1 LNQPSS
7 IRKRRG
13 GTPGF
18 WALMAVGAIIV
29 IVVLA
34 ILVDSAVY
42 YNKVHSGVSV
52 VGIEL
57 GGQTRAEA
65 TATLQGVVDQA
76 QNSPLT
82 LTYGGKSWTLMPSE
96 VGAKMDVEAA
106 VKAAMGVSRDGNIF
120 SDIGTRW
127 KLFFSKRD
135 LSLTGSVD
143 DTKMQAFVAGVAK
156 DIDVTP
162 VNAALSIENGQI
174 KVVDSVQGKAV
185 EQTALADTLKSLL
198 VTLHSTTV
206 EIPVVVT
213 EPKVKAEDNAE
224 AQKQAET
231 MISGPVTLTHG
242 TSQWAIT
249 AQEIA
254 SYMGFTSKDVNG
266 VSTLVP
272 VMDATKLQPLLALVE
287 PAVASEPVNAT
298 FESDG
303 AKAWVVDGKDGE
315 QLDSEATAQ
324 AITAATLKIG
334 DRTVEAITKKKEPE
348 LTTQE
353 AKDMG
358 ISDLLSSYTTK
369 YTGSG
374 NRQVNVKITT
384 QYATGVMLAPGQEYN
399 FDKQIGP
406 RTPARGFRK
415 APGIVGPNTLEDVL
429 GGGIC
434 QVSTTMF
441 NAAIEAGLKITER
454 HNHSIYIDH
463 YPKGRD
469 ATVTDGGKNLRF
481 KNDTDHYIWI
491 RGVSTGTVTTISMYG
506 TKDGRTVA
514 INVGNFYGVSGKST
528 VTVKDST
535 LKSGKSEVLDKGQTG
550 KSLRTTYVVTRDG
563 QVINS
568 QVFISTWPMYPM
580 QIRVGTATTSSTAPP
595 PTDTTPPTVAP

>member
-1 LNQPSS
+1 MNQPSS
-7 IRKRRG
+7 IRKRRAAR
-13 GTPGF
+13 PGL
-18 WALMAVGAIIV
+18 WAIITVGALIV
-29 IVVLA
+29 VVVLA
-34 ILVDSAVY
+34 ILIDSAVY

-57 GGQTRAEA
+57 GGQTKTEA
-65 TATLQGVVDQA
+65 AATLQGVVDKA

-82 LTYGGKSWTLMPSE
+82 LTYSGKSWTLMPSE
-96 VGAKMDVEAA
+96 VGAEMDVAAA

-120 SDIGTRW
+120 SDIGARW
-127 KLFFSKRD
+127 KLYFSKRD

-143 DTKMQAFVAGVAK
+143 DTKMNTFVAGVAK

-185 EQTALADTLKSLL
+185 EQAALADMLKSLL

-206 EIPVVVT
+206 EIPVVVK
-213 EPKVKAEDNAE
+213 EPAVKAEDNAE

-231 MISGPVTLTHG
+231 MISSPVTLTHG
-242 TSQWAIT
+242 TTKWTIT
-249 AQEIA
+249 AGEIA

-272 VMDATKLQPLLALVE
+272 EMDATKLQPLLAQVE

-298 FESDG
+298 FEADST
-303 AKAWVVDGKDGE
+303 KAWVVDGKDGE
-315 QLDSEATAQ
+315 QLDVEATAQ
-324 AITAATLKIG
+324 AITAATLKSG
-334 DRTVEAITKKKEPE
+334 ERTVEAITKKKAPDF
-348 LTTQE
+348 TTQE
-353 AKDMG
+353 AKAMG
-358 ISDLLSSYTTK
+358 ISDLLSTYTTK
-369 YTGSG
+369 YTGTG

-384 QYATGVMLAPGQEYN
+384 QYATGIMLAPGEEYN

-406 RTPARGFRK
+406 RTAARGYK
-415 APGIVGPNTLEDVL
+415 LAPGIVGPNTLEDVL

-454 HNHSIYIDH
+454 HNHSIFITH

-469 ATVTDGGKNLRF
+469 ATVTVGGKNLRF
-481 KNDTDHYIWI
+481 KNDTDHYVWI
-491 RGVSTGTVTTISMYG
+491 RGVSTGAVTTISMYG

-514 INVGNFYGVSGKST
+514 INVGDFYGVTGKST
-528 VTVKDST
+528 VTVLDAT

-550 KSLRTTYVVTRDG
+550 KSLKTTYVVTRDG
-563 QVINS
+563 QVITS
-568 QVFISTWPMYPM
+568 QTFISSWPMYPV
-580 QIRVGTATTSSTAPP
+580 QIRVGTATTSSTLP
-595 PTDTTPPTVAP
+595 PTSGSTTPTS

>member
-1 LNQPSS
+1 
-7 IRKRRG
+7 
-13 GTPGF
+13 
-18 WALMAVGAIIV
+18 
-29 IVVLA
+29 
-34 ILVDSAVY
+34 
-42 YNKVHSGVSV
+42 V
-52 VGIEL
+52 VGVEL
-57 GGQTRAEA
+57 GGQTKTEA
-65 TATLQGVVDQA
+65 TATLQGVVDKA

-82 LTYGGKSWTLMPSE
+82 LTYSGKSWTLMPSD
-96 VGAKMDVEAA
+96 VGAKMDVAAA
-106 VKAAMGVSRDGNIF
+106 VKAAMGASRDGNIF

-127 KLFFSKRD
+127 KLYFSKRD
-135 LSLTGSVD
+135 LPLTGDVD
-143 DTKMQAFVAGVAK
+143 PTKMQTFVAGVAK
-156 DIDVTP
+156 DIDVAP
-162 VNAALSIENGQI
+162 VNAALSIENGKI
-174 KVVDSVQGKAV
+174 KVIDSVEGKVVD
-185 EQTALADTLKSLL
+185 QTALADTLKSLL

-206 EIPVVVT
+206 EIPVAVK
-213 EPKVKAEDNAE
+213 EPDVKAEDNAA

-242 TSQWAIT
+242 TTKWTIT
-249 AQEIA
+249 AEEIA

-272 VMDATKLQPLLALVE
+272 EMDATKLQPLLAQVG

-298 FESDG
+298 FQAD
-303 AKAWVVDGKDGE
+303 ATRAWVVDGKDGE

-324 AITAATLKIG
+324 AITAATLNTG
-334 DRTVEAITKKKEPE
+334 DRTVEAVTKKKEPD

-358 ISDLLSSYTTK
+358 IGDLLSTYTTK
-369 YTGSG
+369 YTGSH

-384 QYATGVMLAPGQEYN
+384 EYATNVMLAPGEEYN

-406 RTPARGFRK
+406 RTTARGYK
-415 APGIVGPNTLEDVL
+415 LAPGIVGPNTLEDVL

-469 ATVTDGGKNLRF
+469 ATVTGGGKNLRF

-491 RGVSTGTVTTISMYG
+491 RGTSTGAVTTISFYG

-514 INVGNFYGVSGKST
+514 IGVGNFYGVSGKSK
-528 VTVKDST
+528 VTVKDAT

-550 KSLRTTYVVTRDG
+550 KSLKTTYVVTRNG

-568 QVFISTWPMYPM
+568 QTFISSWPMYPM
-580 QIRVGTATTSSTAPP
+580 QIRVGTATTASTLPPSSSST
-595 PTDTTPPTVAP
+595 TTTVAP